1 MMMKTRIKCSPEVE
15 RAIQRNQP
23 IVALESTIITHGLPY
38 PDNVAMALKV
48 EAIVRE
54 KGAIPA
60 TIAILNGKIHV
71 GLTKQELEQLAQD
84 PHPEKVS
91 RRDLASVIVSNKMG
105 GTTVAATMWI
115 ASEVGIR
122 VFATGGIGGVHR
134 GAHLTFDISSDL
146 EEFSSTPVVVVS
158 AGAKAILDLPK
169 TLEYLE
175 TKGVPV
181 IGYQTHEF
189 PAFYYSNSGLPLKS
203 SVTSIQELAKIVYT
217 QSQLHA
223 KQGMLIANP
232 IPQEFALEKDIIES
246 IITSAID
253 EANRLNI
260 SGYALTPF
268 LLAKIKDL
276 SQGESVK
283 SNLELVFNNARVAS
297 ELAVALHVLSSVED
311 EQ

>member
-1 MMMKTRIKCSPEVE
+1 MKTFIQCSPKVE
-15 RAIQRNQP
+15 IAIRLQKP

-38 PDNVAMALKV
+38 PDNVSMALKV

-54 KGAIPA
+54 KGAVPA
-60 TIAILNGKIHV
+60 TIAVLNGRIHV
-71 GLTKQELEQLAQD
+71 GLRSLELEELAQYA
-84 PHPEKVS
+84 HAEKVS
-91 RRDLASVIVSNKMG
+91 RRDLASVIASKKSG

-115 ASEVGIR
+115 ASQVGIR

-134 GAHLTFDISSDL
+134 GADVTFDISSDL
-146 EEFSSTPVVVVS
+146 EEFASTPVVVVS

-181 IGYQTHEF
+181 VGYQTNEF
-189 PAFYYSNSGLPLKS
+189 PAFYYTNSGLLLKN
-203 SVTSIQELAKIVYT
+203 TAFTIDELARIVLT
-217 QSQLHA
+217 QSRLQA

-232 IPQEFALEKDIIES
+232 IPKEHALEKDAIES
-246 IITSAID
+246 IISLAIE
-253 EANRLNI
+253 EANQKNI
-260 SGYALTPF
+260 QGYALTPF

-283 SNLELVFNNARVAS
+283 SNLALVFNNARVAS
-297 ELAVALHVLSSVED
+297 ELAVALHMFSSAEAS
-311 EQ
+311 Q